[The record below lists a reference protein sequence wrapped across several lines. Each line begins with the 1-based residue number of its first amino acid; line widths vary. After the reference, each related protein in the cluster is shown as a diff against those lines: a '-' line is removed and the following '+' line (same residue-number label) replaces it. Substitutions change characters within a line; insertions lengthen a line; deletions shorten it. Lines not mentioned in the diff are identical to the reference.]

1 MNKELKDRVFE
12 VPIDI
17 IRYINHTLAG
27 LNGEYN
33 HGVER
38 AQNIVNDKTVTYKQL
53 KKIIHE
59 MNRMDKTGEDKLKY
73 ELCGGRLMETWA
85 TPFLQGER
93 DFIEDRKEGRKKADE
108 MSSMTGERKNAYLKK
123 HTKSDL
129 SFKIPTNLV
138 KSNSHKT
145 SVSPLIDMKL
155 FEHIE
160 KIKKLM

>member
-93 DFIEDRKEGRKKADE
+93 DFIKDRKEGRKKADE

-129 SFKIPTNLV
+129 SFKIPTNLI

>member
-12 VPIDI
+12 LPVDI
-17 IRYINHTLAG
+17 LRQINHALSN
-27 LNGEYN
+27 LNGQYF

-38 AQNIVNDKTVTYKQL
+38 AKNLTNDKTVTYKQL

-59 MNRMDKTGEDKLKY
+59 IDRMDKVKDKLKY
-73 ELCGGRLMETWA
+73 ELCGGKLMETWA
-85 TPFLQGER
+85 NQFLKGER
-93 DFIEDRKEGRKKADE
+93 DLIKNRKEGKKKADE
-108 MSSMTGERKNAYLKK
+108 ISSMTGERKNAYLKK

-145 SVSPLIDMKL
+145 SISPIVDLKL
-155 FEHIE
+155 FEEIE
-160 KIKKLM
+160 KIKKLMI